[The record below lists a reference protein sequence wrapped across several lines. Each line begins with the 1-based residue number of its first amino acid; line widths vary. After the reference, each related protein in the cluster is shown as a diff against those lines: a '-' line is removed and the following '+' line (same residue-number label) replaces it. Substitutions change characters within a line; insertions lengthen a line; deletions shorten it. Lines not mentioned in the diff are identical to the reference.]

1 MATEVG
7 NETVVET
14 DVIIGDEGCSMSDIV
29 VR

>member
-14 DVIIGDEGCSMSDIV
+14 DVITGGESCSMSDIV